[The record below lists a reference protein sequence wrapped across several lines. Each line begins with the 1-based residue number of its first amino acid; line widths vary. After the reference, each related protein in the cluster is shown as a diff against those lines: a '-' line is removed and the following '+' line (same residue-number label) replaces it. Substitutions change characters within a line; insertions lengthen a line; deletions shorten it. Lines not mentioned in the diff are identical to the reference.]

1 MIYFP
6 VESVLNSANPSGISR
21 YKIRKNNPLYFQHL
35 RNPLASVHSKGTSTS
50 ADSTLTRPLSLTP
63 LQSTLTENRG
73 RGAGVALVS
82 KNSRNFA
89 SLFHS
94 LCQER
99 KTSPI
104 FPIVCALFAKKTGV
118 YPNCSLPRRLSARG
132 QNGTAAILPRFYEPR
147 LTPMING
154 TPLTLSTRFSSLPLH
169 AFSPSFGGR
178 RVD

>member
-6 VESVLNSANPSGISR
+6 VKSLPDSANPSGISR
-21 YKIRKNNPLYFQHL
+21 YKIRKNNPLHFQHL
-35 RNPLASVHSKGTSTS
+35 RHHLVSAHSKGTSTPLDS
-50 ADSTLTRPLSLTP
+50 AVTRPLFLTPVESTLTK
-63 LQSTLTENRG
+63 NRG
-73 RGAGVALVS
+73 RGVVLLPLI
-82 KNSRNFA
+82 KNSRNLA